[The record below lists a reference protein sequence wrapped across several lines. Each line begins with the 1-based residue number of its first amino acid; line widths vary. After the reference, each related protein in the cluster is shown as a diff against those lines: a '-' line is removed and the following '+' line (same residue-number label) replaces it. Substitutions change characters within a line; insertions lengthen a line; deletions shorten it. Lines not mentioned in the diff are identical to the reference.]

1 MSSLIPQIIGLLA
14 VALFLLS
21 YQMKKRKNIIIV
33 NATSRA
39 LYILQYLLLGAFSGA
54 ILDILGIISCIV
66 AERKHLPFIK
76 KHLKTVFLLINF
88 CIILSGTIIAVINKS
103 FLDILPIIG
112 VLLHTS
118 AFWISNEKTIRQ
130 VSLLGSPFWFIYNFL
145 SKAYG
150 SSIGDLLSMVSI
162 ITAMIKYRDNKE
174 NSDV

>member
-1 MSSLIPQIIGLLA
+1 MHSNKDVQ
-14 VALFLLS
+14 
-21 YQMKKRKNIIIV
+21 V
-33 NATSRA
+33 NHYENA
-39 LYILQYLLLGAFSGA
+39 LY
-54 ILDILGIISCIV
+54 
-66 AERKHLPFIK
+66 
-76 KHLKTVFLLINF
+76 FL
-88 CIILSGTIIAVINKS
+88 CKS